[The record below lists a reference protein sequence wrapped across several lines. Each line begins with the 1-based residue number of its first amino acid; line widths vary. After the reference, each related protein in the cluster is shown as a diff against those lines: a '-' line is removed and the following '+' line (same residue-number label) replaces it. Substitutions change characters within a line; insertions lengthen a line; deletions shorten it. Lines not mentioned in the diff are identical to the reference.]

1 MIIDLISK
9 QDLEILVQRYIE
21 DHGGILNGPTDTKAI
36 LNLIEN
42 AEVKATWV
50 VKPDNR

>member
-9 QDLEILVQRYIE
+9 HDLEVLVQRYIE
-21 DHGGILNGPTDTKAI
+21 DHGGVLNGATDTKAI
-36 LNLIEN
+36 LNLIER

-50 VKPDNR
+50 VKPDNH

>member
-9 QDLEILVQRYIE
+9 HDLEVLVKRYIE
-21 DHGGILNGPTDTKAI
+21 DHGGVLNGPTDTKAI
-36 LNLIEN
+36 LKLIEN